1 MIRLCPL
8 RSGSQGNAVLVFTEN
23 TKLLI
28 DCGISGKAVMSALDE
43 IGIEPESL
51 NAVLVTHEHIDH
63 CRGIGILSRK
73 LDIPIYA
80 NNGTWYGIETSP
92 SLKLGKLREDN
103 IKIFPTGK
111 EFEIGD
117 IGIKSFEIPHDANEP
132 VGYSFRYGSE
142 KVAVATDMGKI
153 EESVYDEIKE
163 SSVIL
168 LESNYDLNMLDIG
181 GYPISLKRRIKS
193 DIGHLCND
201 MAGELASRLVRS
213 GTKQIVLGHLSGENN
228 HPSVAFQTVKSI
240 LESDGIVLDTD
251 MRLSVASRTETGA
264 VYSA

>member
-8 RSGSQGNAVLVFTEN
+8 RSGSQGNAVLIFTEK

-28 DCGISGKAVMSALDE
+28 DCGISGKAVISALND

-63 CRGIGILSRK
+63 CKGIGILSRK
-73 LDIPIYA
+73 LNIPIYA
-80 NNGTWYGIETSP
+80 NGGTWRGIESS
-92 SLKLGKLREDN
+92 SLKLGKLSGDN
-103 IKIFPTGK
+103 IKVFPTGK

-142 KVAVATDMGKI
+142 KVAVATDMGTV
-153 EESVYDEIKE
+153 EESVYNEIKE

-201 MAGELASRLVRS
+201 MAGSLASRLVKS
-213 GTKQIVLGHLSGENN
+213 GTSQIILGHLSGENN
-228 HPSVAFQTVKSI
+228 HPDVAFQTVKSI
-240 LESDGIVLDTD
+240 LEGDGIILDND